1 MNINLVLTVIVLG
14 TLMAAVDT
22 TIVLLALPTIVV
34 SLKTDLYSALWVLL
48 AYLLVLAVISTQ
60 AGRIGDIF
68 GRSKVYNLGFLLFTI
83 SSALCGLS
91 NNIWLLVSFRVLQ
104 AMGGSLIASNGSALI
119 ADLFPPYQRGK
130 AYGLTALGWNIG
142 ALLGIVLGGVL
153 TTFFGWQYIF
163 YINVPIGIFAV
174 IVGVREIKGVKPT
187 GGELDVL
194 GSVFLAL
201 LLFFVTYSLVT
212 MAGVGINV
220 YDLLTLLIGLA
231 FLPVFLYNEKKFR
244 KPVINLNLLRIKGL
258 SFSLYSLFFQGIGGL
273 SLTFLLIMFLQGVKG
288 LSPLYSSLTLTP
300 GYVVASVLSPFVGKR
315 ADITSPG
322 LLASLGLFA
331 TFVSLMIY
339 YFSLTP
345 QTSPYFIA
353 LVSIITGVGSSLF
366 WPSNNTAIMFS
377 APKEYYGAVSGLA
390 RTFSS
395 IGTVLSYTISITVAS
410 LSIPRDVAFEIF
422 LGTNTLDP
430 ESMIVFTQGLH
441 FAFLFSSAFILIAM
455 AFSLLSGTVKSKSLS

>member
-1 MNINLVLTVIVLG
+1 MNTNLILTVIVLG

-22 TIVLLALPTIVV
+22 TIVLLALPTIVIA
-34 SLKTDLYSALWVLL
+34 LKTDLYSALWVLL

-68 GRSKVYNLGFLLFTI
+68 GRAKVYNLGFALFTI

-91 NNIWLLVSFRVLQ
+91 NNVWLLVAFRVVQ
-104 AMGGSLIASNGSALI
+104 ALGGSLIASNGNALI
-119 ADLFPPYQRGK
+119 ADLFPPNKRGK

-163 YINVPIGIFAV
+163 YINVPIGIFAL
-174 IVGVREIKGVKPT
+174 IVGLREIKGIKPI
-187 GGELDVL
+187 GGEIDIL
-194 GSVFLAL
+194 GSGFLAF
-201 LLFFVTYSLVT
+201 LLFFITYSLIT
-212 MAGVGINV
+212 MAGVGVNE

-231 FLPVFLYNEKKFR
+231 FLPAFLYNEKRVR
-244 KPVINLNLLRIKGL
+244 KPVVNLSLLKIKGL

-300 GYVVASVLSPFVGKR
+300 GYVVASVLSPIVGKK
-315 ADITSPG
+315 ADKTSPG
-322 LLASLGLFA
+322 FLASLGLLA
-331 TFVSLMIY
+331 TFISLLIY

-353 LVSIITGVGSSLF
+353 LVSVITGIGSSLF

-430 ESMIVFTQGLH
+430 KSMTVFTQGLH
-441 FAFLFSSAFILIAM
+441 FAFLVSSTFILIAM
-455 AFSLLSGTVKSKSLS
+455 AFSLLSGMVKSKSLS

>member
-119 ADLFPPYQRGK
+119 ADLFPPNQRGK
-130 AYGLTALGWNIG
+130 AYGLTALGWNIS

-194 GSVFLAL
+194 GSVF
-201 LLFFVTYSLVT
+201 
-212 MAGVGINV
+212 
-220 YDLLTLLIGLA
+220 
-231 FLPVFLYNEKKFR
+231 
-244 KPVINLNLLRIKGL
+244 
-258 SFSLYSLFFQGIGGL
+258 
-273 SLTFLLIMFLQGVKG
+273 
-288 LSPLYSSLTLTP
+288 
-300 GYVVASVLSPFVGKR
+300 
-315 ADITSPG
+315 
-322 LLASLGLFA
+322 
-331 TFVSLMIY
+331 
-339 YFSLTP
+339 
-345 QTSPYFIA
+345 
-353 LVSIITGVGSSLF
+353 
-366 WPSNNTAIMFS
+366 
-377 APKEYYGAVSGLA
+377 
-390 RTFSS
+390 
-395 IGTVLSYTISITVAS
+395 
-410 LSIPRDVAFEIF
+410 
-422 LGTNTLDP
+422 
-430 ESMIVFTQGLH
+430 
-441 FAFLFSSAFILIAM
+441 
-455 AFSLLSGTVKSKSLS
+455 